1 MNGAHTKVFRAKMG
15 SERLGW
21 LISLHYIVYQS
32 IIHIK
37 NEISS
42 PFKLRSDHADSR
54 PICDLI

>member
-1 MNGAHTKVFRAKMG
+1 MG
-15 SERLGW
+15 PERLGW